1 MKNKIEPTAV
11 PLVEVDKHGA
21 GKEYDFRAYFLG
33 IPVFDMKLDDAGY
46 AGMGDGPELIEKLK
60 ETAFSIVEHRIR
72 IADQGERPTRYD
84 EDTLVLVEL
93 IRQKFRQGV
102 AENRVLPGE
111 TPRTY
116 FRRNLEIRF
125 LL

>member
-1 MKNKIEPTAV
+1 
-11 PLVEVDKHGA
+11 
-21 GKEYDFRAYFLG
+21 
-33 IPVFDMKLDDAGY
+33 
-46 AGMGDGPELIEKLK
+46 MGDGPELLERLKDTAYAIIE
-60 ETAFSIVEHRIR
+60 ERIH
-72 IADQGERPTRYD
+72 IADQGNPATRYD

-116 FRRNLEIRF
+116 FRRNLEARF